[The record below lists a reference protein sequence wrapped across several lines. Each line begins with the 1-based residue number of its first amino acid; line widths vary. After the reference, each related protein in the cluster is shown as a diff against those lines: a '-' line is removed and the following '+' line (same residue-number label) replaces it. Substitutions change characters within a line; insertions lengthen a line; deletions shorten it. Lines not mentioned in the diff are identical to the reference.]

1 MQFIAGGNCSKLNT
15 ITRKKTHAQQVWPI
29 PCHVGKKIKKSM
41 RKFLPSGCVSFKS
54 FNFRPIKTKSH
65 PTWQWK
71 EHPTH
76 EGCLFLFF
84 LGHPIWNIIFVNL
97 IRFPPQSPWF
107 KKTKNK
113 SAKPWRLVHLGLG
126 VTESLEIGYL
136 EVRPSWFTKIQSC
149 WTNWSF
155 LRLSISWAWLHPIAM
170 PCERWAVADFCQTS
184 AIFTTRETKYD
195 LCKRT
200 TLKLK
205 TDSFSRNRPK
215 RNYDGWKILFF
226 QGLVLVKGSWC

>member
-1 MQFIAGGNCSKLNT
+1 MKVVYFYFFWATQFEISYL
-15 ITRKKTHAQQVWPI
+15 
-29 PCHVGKKIKKSM
+29 S
-41 RKFLPSGCVSFKS
+41 
-54 FNFRPIKTKSH
+54 
-65 PTWQWK
+65 
-71 EHPTH
+71 
-76 EGCLFLFF
+76 
-84 LGHPIWNIIFVNL
+84 IWL
-97 IRFPPQSPWF
+97 DFPPNLLGLKKQKTSLRNRDGWF
-107 KKTKNK
+107 I
-113 SAKPWRLVHLGLG
+113 LGLG

-205 TDSFSRNRPK
+205 TDSFSGNRPK

-226 QGLVLVKGSWC
+226 QGLVLVKGSWCKTKFLTFWATEPPTDSESDFYKKKSKRPL